1 MSAVIRIVMLKE
13 LRESLRDRRTLLT
26 SLVLGPVF
34 APLFF
39 ILVLKLAL
47 ARQVSA
53 QDEAVPVTVANAAAA
68 PNFVQSLRE
77 SGLTVT
83 LRDGGDAQIRRWIAE
98 GDGLVVLS
106 VPAGFGERFT
116 SGEPAAIILY
126 ADGADSQAERHAAR
140 VQQAIA
146 SYAGAIAG
154 LRLQARGISPTVVQ
168 PVVVDTV
175 DVSTPS
181 ARATLLLGMLSY
193 VILLVTLLGGLYLAI
208 DATAGERERGSLEAL
223 LTVPAAREQLIWGK
237 IAAAAVMMAGALALV
252 TVSIAAAL
260 EYVPLETFGMSA
272 NFGPGVAWRVF
283 LTVLPF
289 ALVGAALLT
298 VVASFTRTYKEA
310 QSWLGVVMLV
320 PTVPIAIAGVLDVQ
334 PQASLMLVP
343 SLSQHL
349 LIQALMRGEAL
360 PAAWIALSVAGTLVL
375 GLLLAWLAGNLYRR
389 EAILGG

>member
-1 MSAVIRIVMLKE
+1 MNAVVRIVMLKE

-47 ARQVSA
+47 ARQVA
-53 QDEAVPVTVANAAAA
+53 VQDEAVPVTVANAAAA

-77 SGLTVT
+77 AGLTVT
-83 LRDGGDAQIRRWIAE
+83 LRDGDDAGIRRWIAD

-106 VPAGFGERFT
+106 VPANFGERFAA
-116 SGEPAAIILY
+116 GQPAAIMLY

-146 SYAGAIAG
+146 SYAATLAG

-168 PVVVDTV
+168 PIVVDTV

-193 VILLVTLLGGLYLAI
+193 VILVITLLGGLYLAI

-223 LTVPAAREQLIWGK
+223 LTVPARREQLIWGK
-237 IAAAAVMMAGALALV
+237 IAASAAMMAAALALV
-252 TVSIAAAL
+252 TIWIAVAL
-260 EYVPLETFGMSA
+260 EFVPLETFGMSA

-283 LTVLPF
+283 LAVLPF

-320 PTVPIAIAGVLDVQ
+320 PTLPIAIAGVLDVQ

-343 SLSQHL
+343 SLSQHFV
-349 LIQALMRGEAL
+349 IQALMRGDPL
-360 PAAWIALSVAGTLVL
+360 PATWLALSVGATLAL

-389 EAILGG
+389 ESILGG